1 MWRFYSTALR
11 KWSSGAQPALSPG
24 VATCKWWIIRNIKN
38 GIELKKSLHY
48 SDPATACSG
57 GTWNVNVLWR
67 NIYAASTVTNFQVD
81 IIALKHNAKQ
91 KSKQIFCAAG
101 IVKKKHKE
109 KLFSLKISFFG
120 LPHYYDILRPPLG
133 DGSTGRVAEPPH
145 MPPPPPSS
153 ASSCNHGVPSNGVRF
168 LHPQQ
173 KNPDSTPASSVSEK
187 FFSGC
192 RYM

>member
-145 MPPPPPSS
+145 MPPPPSS